1 MLVLFNPVQEMA
13 LFSLSYWCRIHLYR
27 RTASS
32 FAILRERLRA
42 ALSLC
47 VQWRQGSSAK
57 SSSERDNIM
66 SDTPYI
72 VARTTPRFAF
82 IAEAEIV
89 GMKDR
94 ARVSELSARGCYI
107 DSINPLAKGTDVRF
121 RIRYGCSTCEFSG
134 SVIYTHAGFGMG
146 VVFGQLT
153 AEQRSTLDV
162 WLDELARKLD

>member
-1 MLVLFNPVQEMA
+1 
-13 LFSLSYWCRIHLYR
+13 
-27 RTASS
+27 
-32 FAILRERLRA
+32 
-42 ALSLC
+42 
-47 VQWRQGSSAK
+47 
-57 SSSERDNIM
+57 M
-66 SDTPYI
+66 SDIPYT

-89 GMKDR
+89 GMRDR

-107 DSINPLAKGTDVRF
+107 DSIKPLPKGTDVRL

-146 VVFGQLT
+146 VVFGGLT
-153 AEQRSTLDV
+153 PEQRSTLDV